1 MKSKTA
7 YLCLSIAL
15 TFALS
20 GCASLTPQPPEK
32 VVESRAMKYWQARL
46 EANLDKA
53 YTYANP
59 AFRAARTVE
68 QYKTRFGSG
77 AMVKEVEVY
86 KVTCEPLKCTARMQ
100 LTAQLNLP
108 MLNIGT
114 MKTYVDEVWV
124 LEDGSW
130 WRFEEL

>member
-1 MKSKTA
+1 MKNKVA
-7 YLCLSIAL
+7 FLSIAL

-20 GCASLTPQPPEK
+20 GCESFAPQPPEK
-32 VVESRAMKYWQARL
+32 VVESRAARYWQARL
-46 EANLDKA
+46 EGKLDKA
-53 YTYANP
+53 YTYAPP

-68 QYKTRFGSG
+68 QYKSRFGSG
-77 AMVKEVEVY
+77 AMIKAVEVY
-86 KVTCEPLKCTARMQ
+86 KVTCEPLKCTARME

-108 MLNIGT
+108 MINIDS

-124 LEDGSW
+124 LEDGNW